1 MTVEEA
7 KKIAN
12 DLKGYVENY
21 IPFNANGKAMIEK
34 LYGQVLG
41 KTFVPTSCQ
50 DCYHDALV
58 EIIYHLNEYGTMA
71 EEKNFLLKSGAIINC
86 PNFKGGEVFSNGN
99 LTDEIATEYLRA
111 YPEQVDIFERVPDDF
126 DPTSKG
132 GKKKK

>member
-21 IPFNANGKAMIEK
+21 IPFNANGKATIEK
-34 LYGQVLG
+34 LYRQVLG

-50 DCYHDALV
+50 ECYHDALV
-58 EIIYHLNEYGTMA
+58 EITHHLNKYGTMA
-71 EEKNFLLKSGAIINC
+71 EEKNFMLKAGAIINC
-86 PNFKGGEVFSNGN
+86 PNFRGGEVFSNDN
-99 LTDEIATEYLRA
+99 LTDEVATEYLHA
-111 YPEQVDIFERVPDDF
+111 YPEQVDIFERVPDGF

-132 GKKKK
+132 GKKK